1 MSGNRPWYSSTS
13 TTPCSRPPARWRK
26 ASRARRPRW
35 TCRVSQTASWTRS
48 STRSSRG
55 CSPPPTSFRSPR
67 AAWRH
72 TAASCFPSP
81 KAQSARM
88 GRHAPPRR
96 VTRSKLARANGR
108 GSPERSGATAGTVR
122 GHAGDRRGTRLL
134 TRGWVVEEEGLRHY
148 VVIKHNASDDAVL
161 AEVLAGVRSRR
172 MVDGMHVH
180 ANGNNLAFLPTGLAK
195 RAAVQEWLR
204 RDREIHGERPV
215 RLRRQHHR
223 SGVHGSLPHVGD
235 TGAQPACVGDG
246 DDPWVIASRA

>member
-180 ANGNNLAFLPTGLAK
+180 ANGNNLAFLPTGWPSVQPF
-195 RAAVQEWLR
+195 RNGCAATVR
-204 RDREIHGERPV
+204 STASGRS

-235 TGAQPACVGDG
+235 TGAQPACNG
-246 DDPWVIASRA
+246 